1 MAGAAPNVAAV
12 IGGDVSPLVSALDQ
26 GKQALGKFG
35 KDVDDNAATLA
46 KWGAAAAGAAALAV
60 SALVKAQIN
69 VADSTS
75 KASKAAGISTE
86 NFSKLSYAMSLGVE
100 GGGDLSK
107 TLLFL
112 NKAIASGADEFKDL
126 GVETKNADGSF
137 RSADAV
143 LMDIADS
150 MAMMGDGAQKAE
162 IATKLLGKTGA
173 DLVPMLSEGSKG
185 LRALGDEAQR
195 AGQVID
201 AETGKAAEQFN
212 DQLTRLK
219 AQTTGLGNE
228 LMKGLLPAL
237 TSTTDALL
245 DDNSALNS
253 TIKTVAAAAG
263 VYAVVTIA
271 LNAKTIALRAAAAAQ
286 ALFNVAAKAN
296 PYALAAAGLTA
307 LVGVVMA
314 YNKETP
320 EAAKRTDTVSTS
332 MSRFEAITVK
342 ATEAI
347 REQNIA
353 AAGMTLP
360 KIKEK
365 IADVNKELGMLN
377 TLQRRAT
384 TDFERG
390 AVSAGLVKSYDEQI
404 ALKKK
409 QVDDLSALLGTK
421 QAAQDK
427 KDDIKDPKAAKVEK
441 AQELDYQYSDEAI
454 MSFVALE
461 GEAQAK
467 SIEAQRIASI
477 EKLNIIGEQYASEE
491 EKLTLKLE
499 TENAE
504 VANALALNAITKE
517 QADQLEL
524 ENLMGFES
532 AKSEIEKRE
541 ADKRTKQ
548 ADMEAAAK
556 KAILSKAF
564 NGLTSLMNS
573 GSRKMF
579 EIGKAAAISSSIV
592 STHKGIAE
600 AWGHGP
606 VLGPIGAAMVGL
618 AGFANVQSIRA
629 QSFGGG
635 GSAGGGGAMSNT
647 QAINAAST
655 GTGGGSAASGPS
667 QRSNVTLVGDYFGR
681 EAVIGLLHEAFKDGF
696 TLSGA

>member
-60 SALVKAQIN
+60 SALVKAQID

-253 TIKTVAAAAG
+253 TIKTVAEAAG

-296 PYALAAAGLTA
+296 PYAIAAAGLGL
-307 LVGVVMA
+307 LVA
-314 YNKETP
+314 AIHNYNKAVP
-320 EAAKRTDTVSTS
+320 EAVKRTEEASTA
-332 MSRFEAITVK
+332 MSRFDAITRRAK
-342 ATEAI
+342 DAI
-347 REQNIA
+347 DAQNRS

-384 TDFERG
+384 RDFERG

-427 KDDIKDPKAAKVEK
+427 KDGIKYPKAAKVEK

-491 EKLTLKLE
+491 DKLTLKLE
-499 TENAE
+499 TENAA

-524 ENLMGFES
+524 ENLIGFES

-548 ADMEAAAK
+548 AEMEAAAK

-592 STHKGIAE
+592 STYQGIAE
-600 AWGHGP
+600 AWKLGP

-655 GTGGGSAASGPS
+655 PVRAENEQTQRTNINLTGEIFSRDS
-667 QRSNVTLVGDYFGR
+667 
-681 EAVIGLLHEAFKDGF
+681 VIGLLNAALGDGYVLGG
-696 TLSGA
+696 T

>member
-384 TDFERG
+384 KDFERG

-421 QAAQDK
+421 QAAQGK
-427 KDDIKDPKAAKVEK
+427 KDGIKDPKAAAVTEIPP
-441 AQELDYQYSDEAI
+441 ELDYQYSDEAI
-454 MSFVALE
+454 MSFVTLE

-499 TENAE
+499 TENAA

-524 ENLMGFES
+524 ENLRGFEF

-548 ADMEAAAK
+548 AEMEAAAK

-592 STHKGIAE
+592 STYQGIAE
-600 AWGHGP
+600 AWKLGP

-655 GTGGGSAASGPS
+655 PVRAENEQTQRTNINLTGDIFSRDS
-667 QRSNVTLVGDYFGR
+667 
-681 EAVIGLLHEAFKDGF
+681 VIGLLNAALGDGYVLGG
-696 TLSGA
+696 T